1 MATRIKFEQQ
11 NRKTHITIAFQAQ
24 WNVFISLVNL
34 NYWWHIYTSIFNL
47 LGVLLKLLFFLGV
60 SLLLNEVLSI
70 GLFGPGLEV
79 MFWLECVTLLLQ
91 KSD

>member
-1 MATRIKFEQQ
+1 MFLFLWLTL
-11 NRKTHITIAFQAQ
+11 TIGGTF
-24 WNVFISLVNL
+24 
-34 NYWWHIYTSIFNL
+34 YTSIFNL